1 MKCGLCADAC
11 RIDGIRTAADYI
23 FVESVLHKSA
33 FVSAVPQA
41 TCVTLILSEKRSGK
55 LANRVGPG
63 MQEEAAQHRMVE
75 RKAICVL
82 CNRRFR
88 SYAFVRTSPRPL
100 VAKPGGRQQ
109 MQPADTCTAPSRMS
123 MLE

>member
-88 SYAFVRTSPRPL
+88 SYAFVRTSPRPDRKSTRL
-100 VAKPGGRQQ
+100 NSSHQIISYA
-109 MQPADTCTAPSRMS
+109 
-123 MLE
+123 